1 LFYAQSGSIVAFMVD
16 VLGEDKFADFIA
28 AMKSDTTEGAL
39 MTVYGLDLL
48 GLENAWR
55 DAVGLPE
62 VDLSAP
68 PTPSGQS
75 NQSADPTATPRPQ
88 AQNNSNDNQNSG
100 GNNSSNAAGGSDA
113 GISTLVLVLIA
124 LSVALVGL
132 LCTAAF
138 LALQGRKRGA
148 G

>member
-1 LFYAQSGSIVAFMVD
+1 
-16 VLGEDKFADFIA
+16 
-28 AMKSDTTEGAL
+28 

-55 DAVGLPE
+55 EAVGLPE

-68 PTPSGQS
+68 PTPSSQN
-75 NQSADPTATPRPQ
+75 NQSVDPTATPRPQ
-88 AQNNSNDNQNSG
+88 AQNNSNNQNSG
-100 GNNSSNAAGGSDA
+100 GNNSSNAAGGSGD
-113 GISTLVLVLIA
+113 GISTVVLVLIA